1 MASKIIQ
8 NTGFKKTILFAASI
22 IIIAGIM
29 ASKSIII
36 PILLA
41 LFLSII
47 CIQPILFLEKKKI
60 PYGLSMLF
68 VLVSMGLVLIILGVI
83 IGNSLS
89 EFLIDVPIYQ
99 EKINQMFIE
108 IINNINESGANIN
121 PQQLMDFIDPGK
133 VISFTAV
140 AAGEMGRVLSDSFLI
155 IFIMIFM
162 LLEAKSFVL
171 KAALIENV
179 FGNSLEYL
187 NKIGVSIRHYLSI
200 KTYVS
205 IITGLIIWIWL
216 YLIGVQYAVLWGL
229 IAFLLNY
236 IPNIGS
242 LLAAIPTL
250 LFSLIQL
257 GFEGM
262 IWIGI
267 CYLVVNTVMGSI
279 VEPKVMG
286 KGLGLSTLVVFLALI
301 IWGFILG
308 PVGMFLSIPLTIT
321 IKIILEQN
329 KKTKWMA
336 VMLGTE
342 KETKEMLEKT

>member
-1 MASKIIQ
+1 MIWIHFDKFS
-8 NTGFKKTILFAASI
+8 
-22 IIIAGIM
+22 
-29 ASKSIII
+29 
-36 PILLA
+36 
-41 LFLSII
+41 
-47 CIQPILFLEKKKI
+47 
-60 PYGLSMLF
+60 
-68 VLVSMGLVLIILGVI
+68 LG
-83 IGNSLS
+83 
-89 EFLIDVPIYQ
+89 
-99 EKINQMFIE
+99 
-108 IINNINESGANIN
+108 
-121 PQQLMDFIDPGK
+121 
-133 VISFTAV
+133 
-140 AAGEMGRVLSDSFLI
+140 
-155 IFIMIFM
+155 
-162 LLEAKSFVL
+162 
-171 KAALIENV
+171 
-179 FGNSLEYL
+179 YL